1 MDFLYTL
8 PVWITALA
16 IFFLRICD
24 VSFGT
29 LRTIAV
35 VNGRSR
41 LAVFLGFFEVLIW
54 ITAVSQVI
62 ASVKSNPVL
71 LIAYAAGFAAGN
83 AVGIRLEKRIAMG
96 SCVIRMISPHKGEE
110 IAEKLRGIGFTVTTF
125 DGMGRD
131 GPRTLIFAMCPRKAA
146 KMVVKTA
153 KSIEPQL
160 FYSVEPASEISLWGT
175 MQPATGWR
183 GVFKKK

>member
-71 LIAYAAGFAAGN
+71 LIAYAAGFASGN